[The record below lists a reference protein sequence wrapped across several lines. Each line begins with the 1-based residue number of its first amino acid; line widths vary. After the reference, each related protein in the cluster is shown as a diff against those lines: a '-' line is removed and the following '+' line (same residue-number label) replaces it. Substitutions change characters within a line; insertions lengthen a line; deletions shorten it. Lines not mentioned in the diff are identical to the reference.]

1 MKKLLTGI
9 AVALFAGALAVP
21 ASANVDAVVFV
32 NITKNV
38 SIFENITKFKDVFVD
53 VDFVEFADGAAEA
66 LALVNQEN
74 LENFADVDM
83 SDGESGFAIDGLDA
97 SIDTGSVSNNV
108 GITQVNQDVGVGAN
122 QANVVAVAVT
132 DAEASVADA
141 QSTVDQRNLDN
152 EVLLT
157 GPFILDDPERT
168 AVISDSVNGNNGIT
182 QVNQNAGNWNNQANT
197 AAVALGEADG
207 AILALADAFL
217 GQENTGNTVDAF
229 TTIKTDVISGSVNGN
244 TGITNVNQ
252 TTGNMNNQGVAI
264 SFSGIAALG
273 LGGNPANI
281 P

>member
-182 QVNQNAGNWNNQANT
+182 QVNQNAGNWNK
-197 AAVALGEADG
+197 
-207 AILALADAFL
+207 ILALADAFL